1 MIKNTTLQDI
11 LELPPADLKIST
23 AAGGHMAY
31 NHLIIEAPHD
41 KLFVKSYD
49 PSQFTSDL
57 HRQHSLDYLTK
68 EYLYFKYLKTKKYN
82 NIPKRFELINDQIL
96 AMDALLIENGW
107 HWRIPKNKND
117 ANQYAS
123 DILLAL
129 DHLGKIKT
137 PDITLKVDIR
147 STYEILVNEGWQD
160 IDDQKMK
167 LIKNKIKSC
176 SKKLATDFNI
186 NTNDFISNLE
196 SLQSV
201 ALDTI
206 YNGDFYFSHNDA
218 RHSNIAWHPKLGV
231 KVVDWSWAGNAP
243 KNGDST
249 MFIIDLAKSGHNVK
263 QHLKSHFNYGFAL
276 TLIGYWLSHSIVDEH
291 NKKSNVRLHQI
302 ASAIS
307 AYQLINTAVLDLN

>member
-1 MIKNTTLQDI
+1 MTKNTSLKDI
-11 LELPPADLKIST
+11 LELPSDLLTVSG
-23 AAGGHMAY
+23 AVGGHMAY

-49 PSQFTSDL
+49 PNQFTNDL

-68 EYLYFKYLKTKKYN
+68 EFLYFKYLKTKKYN

-96 AMDALLIENGW
+96 AMDALLIKSGW

-117 ANQYAS
+117 ADQYTS
-123 DILLAL
+123 DVLLAL
-129 DHLGKIKT
+129 ARLGKIKT

-147 STYEILVNEGWQD
+147 PTYQILVSEGWQD

-167 LIKNKIKSC
+167 LIKNKIKSY
-176 SKKLATDFNI
+176 SKKLATEFNI
-186 NTNDFISNLE
+186 NTDDFISNLE

-201 ALDTI
+201 ALDTA
-206 YNGDFYFSHNDA
+206 YNGDFYLSHNDA
-218 RHSNIAWHPKLGV
+218 RQSNIAWHPELGV
-231 KVVDWSWAGNAP
+231 KVVDWSWAGDGP

-263 QHLKSHFNYGFAL
+263 KHLKSHFNYGFAL
-276 TLIGYWLSHSIVDEH
+276 TLIGYWLSHSIVDAH

-302 ASAIS
+302 ASAVS
-307 AYQLINTAVLDLN
+307 AYRLINAAILDLN